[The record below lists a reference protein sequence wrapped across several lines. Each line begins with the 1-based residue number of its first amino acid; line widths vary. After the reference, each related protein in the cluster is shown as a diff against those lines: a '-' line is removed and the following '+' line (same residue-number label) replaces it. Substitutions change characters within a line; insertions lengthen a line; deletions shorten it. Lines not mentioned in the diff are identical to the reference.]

1 MRPWVFLVLSL
12 TLVAADASA
21 STREVRK
28 RISIAEKQLD
38 QIHDSHTLIRLT
50 AANGPRDGR
59 GRTKIEDIEQWAYTA
74 ALDTN
79 VKQLLSDAR
88 DADEAAAKAALDDA
102 EKQLDLAKRQALA
115 ISSYWEHK
123 SAVSWRDSWNLWAK
137 ANGVPAEP
145 YDERILEAERT
156 VQRYLN
162 SGDFIGAASAAVHV
176 DTSLRSAIDRAS
188 FQVAQSRPS
197 ASLNF
202 IPRTTPCPTPEASA
216 AAKASITRAAD
227 PTDYYPP
234 GSKRREEQGS
244 IIVRVHV
251 NPASCAT
258 GFAMVASSGYP
269 ELDQAAIRVAEA
281 SRYAPATENGQ
292 PVESELTFKVKFVL
306 TNY

>member
-1 MRPWVFLVLSL
+1 MRAWMCLFIALAFAS
-12 TLVAADASA
+12 TASA
-21 STREVRK
+21 TTREVRK

-38 QIHDSHTLIRLT
+38 QIHDAHTLIRLI

-59 GRTKIEDIEQWAYTA
+59 GRTKLEDIEQWAYTA

-88 DADEAAAKAALDDA
+88 TADEAVANAALENA
-102 EKQLDLAKRQALA
+102 QKQLDLAARQAMA

-123 SAVSWRDSWNLWAK
+123 AAVSWRDRWNQWAK

-145 YDERILEAERT
+145 YDERILDAERT
-156 VQRYLN
+156 VQHYLN
-162 SGDFIGAASAAVHV
+162 SGDFVGASSAAVSI
-176 DTSLRSAIDRAS
+176 DTQLQSAIDRAS
-188 FQVAQSRPS
+188 FQLAQSKPS
-197 ASLNF
+197 ASLQF
-202 IPRTTPCPTPEASA
+202 IPRSTPCPAAGAAA

-227 PTDYYPP
+227 PADYYPAA
-234 GSKRREEQGS
+234 SKRRDEQGS

-258 GFAMVASSGYP
+258 GFAVVASSGFP

-281 SRYAPATENGQ
+281 SRYAPATEDGA
-292 PVESELTFKVKFVL
+292 PVESELTFKVRFLL
-306 TNY
+306 TN